1 MDKLE
6 VQEIIDCLPRGRTP
20 FYYFKDRYALMLMR
34 LAFEKPVSK
43 GAIREAGLGRLLEK
57 PVVKAAMGAC
67 GSGNVSAE
75 ICDFYWP
82 DDYVCYLLKLGVW
95 GSRDRWSD
103 QTSRCGYNLVL
114 QLNFSTEHTD
124 RYYELVDPDRKHPF
138 EYSGHPIS
146 RSGRRTLAW
155 SRMDIDLGRGEA
167 LIEEIQNDWLH
178 RAQGARRYAAR
189 LSGDIPMWG
198 ITVCAEKVVEY
209 VDTVLAPHLKLW
221 DEAMLAA
228 TIWFLREEIGIR
240 RIYYHTHEHGAQ
252 LKRIRWGLP
261 PRSLYTSL
269 PRRFCF
275 ETTEEAPEFLLRYAK
290 RGKARRLLNA
300 ARFQSIEWPKQ

>member
-6 VQEIIDCLPRGRTP
+6 VQEIIDCMPCGRTP

-43 GAIREAGLGRLLEK
+43 GDIREAGLGRLLEK

-67 GSGNVSAE
+67 GSGRVSAE

-95 GSRDRWSD
+95 GSRNRWCD

-138 EYSGHPIS
+138 EYAGHPIS

-155 SRMDIDLGRGEA
+155 SRMASRITMFSSF
-167 LIEEIQNDWLH
+167 LI
-178 RAQGARRYAAR
+178 GAA
-189 LSGDIPMWG
+189 SDSSSS
-198 ITVCAEKVVEY
+198 
-209 VDTVLAPHLKLW
+209 D
-221 DEAMLAA
+221 D
-228 TIWFLREEIGIR
+228 
-240 RIYYHTHEHGAQ
+240 
-252 LKRIRWGLP
+252 
-261 PRSLYTSL
+261 RS
-269 PRRFCF
+269 
-275 ETTEEAPEFLLRYAK
+275 
-290 RGKARRLLNA
+290 
-300 ARFQSIEWPKQ
+300 